1 MKKLFTLLLAGVLA
15 AGCCF
20 GLTACGD
27 GGHKHDYVGTVV
39 SKGDCTTKGKV
50 KYVCECGDEYEA
62 ETPALGHSYK
72 NQKCVRCEVA
82 APTFDKIATENLK
95 VGIITLHDENSTY
108 DKNFIDAIRLACKNQ
123 GIADGNLLMRT
134 GIPESAE
141 CKEKALEL
149 ADAGCQVIFADS
161 FGHEPFLIEAATEK
175 PNVQFFH
182 ATGTKAHSSGLSNY
196 HNAFASIYEGRYLAG
211 VAAGAKLEEMIADN
225 KITDKNKDENGNVKI
240 GYVGAFTYAEVISG
254 FTSWYLG
261 VKSVVNN
268 VVMDVQFTGSWYD
281 EAAEREAA
289 NTLIDK
295 GCALIS
301 QHADSMGAPSAC
313 ETKKVPNVSYN
324 GSTEASCP
332 DTFIIS
338 SRINWAPYY
347 EYFIECAKE
356 GILADTDWTGELAE
370 DSYANGSVA
379 LTELGKKAPAATTQ
393 EKIDAAAAKIRSGE
407 LKIFDCS
414 KFTVGGKKLTS
425 YLADVDDWGDY
436 IADTE
441 VVKTENGVTYFA
453 ESFYR
458 SAPYFNIQIDGINYL
473 NVKF

>member
-27 GGHKHDYVGTVV
+27 KEE
-39 SKGDCTTKGKV
+39 S
-50 KYVCECGDEYEA
+50 
-62 ETPALGHSYK
+62 
-72 NQKCVRCEVA
+72 
-82 APTFDKIATENLK
+82 LK
-95 VGIITLHDENSTY
+95 VGLICLHDESSTY
-108 DKNFIDAIRLACKNQ
+108 DKNFIDAFKAAAEKKGVTAVIK
-123 GIADGNLLMRT
+123 T
-134 GIPESAE
+134 GIPEGVE
-141 CKEKALEL
+141 CKEAALDL
-149 ADAGCQVIFADS
+149 ADQGCKAIFADS
-161 FGHEPFLIEAATEK
+161 FGHEDFMIEAAQQKTE
-175 PNVQFFH
+175 VGFYH
-182 ATGTKAHSSGLSNY
+182 ATGTKAHTSGIANF

-332 DTFIIS
+332 ETFIIS
-338 SRINWAPYY
+338 SRINWQPYF
-347 EYFIECAKE
+347 ELMIDSAKN
-356 GILADTDWTGELAE
+356 GTKVPADWTGELAK
-370 DSYANGSVA
+370 DSYATGSVA
-379 LTELGKKAPAATTQ
+379 LTELGKKAPAAGTQ
-393 EKIDAAAAKIRSGE
+393 EKLDAAAAKIRNGE

-414 KFTVGGKKLTS
+414 KFTVKGENITS
-425 YLADVDDWGDY
+425 YMADVNTDENFTP
-436 IADTE
+436 DTE

-458 SAPYFNIQIDGINYL
+458 SAPYFNIQIDGITYL
-473 NVKF
+473 NVKY